1 MTPFY
6 SIAKAVTR
14 LISHLFYK
22 IKYEG
27 IENIPTDRG
36 FILCS
41 NHVTMFDPILVA
53 VRVKPQCFFMAKEE
67 LFKNKF
73 VSLII
78 RGLGAFPVSRGKG
91 DTEAVDKAVNYVKEG
106 KVVAIF
112 PEGTRSKDGHLQKL
126 KSGAVVIA
134 AQTGGGLQP
143 CVIKMGE
150 KKSLRRPVVIRYG
163 QFITHEQLGL
173 TGKVPSQIRAANK
186 LLTSSLQTMLDDI
199 QI

>member
-6 SIAKAVTR
+6 FIAKNVTR
-14 LISHLFYK
+14 FISHLFYK

-27 IENIPTDRG
+27 IENVPTDRG

-67 LFKNKF
+67 LFKNRF

-91 DTEAVDKAVNYVKEG
+91 DTEAVDKAVSYVKEG

-150 KKSLRRPVVIRYG
+150 KKGLRRPVVIRYG

-173 TGKVPSQIRAANK
+173 TGRVPSQIRAANK

>member
-1 MTPFY
+1 MSVFY
-6 SIAKAVTR
+6 HIAKNVTR
-14 LISHLFYK
+14 LVSHLFYK
-22 IKYEG
+22 VSYEG
-27 IENIPTDRG
+27 IEKVPTDRG

-41 NHVTMFDPILVA
+41 NHITMFDPILVA
-53 VRVKPQCFFMAKEE
+53 CRLKRQCFFMAKEE
-67 LFKNKF
+67 LFRNKF

-91 DTEAVDKAVNYVKEG
+91 DTEALDKAVNYVKDG

-143 CVIKMGE
+143 CVVKMGE
-150 KKSLRRPVVIRYG
+150 KKLFRRPVVIRYG
-163 QFITHEQLGL
+163 DFITHEQLGL
-173 TGKVPSQIRAANK
+173 EGKVPSQIRSANK
-186 LLTSSLQTMLDDI
+186 LLTTSLQTMLDDI
-199 QI
+199 QV

>member
-1 MTPFY
+1 MSLFY
-6 SIAKAVTR
+6 SVAKTVTR
-14 LISHLFYK
+14 WISHIFYK
-22 IKYEG
+22 VTYEG
-27 IENIPTDRG
+27 VEKVPTDRG

-41 NHVTMFDPILVA
+41 NHVSMFDPILVA

-67 LFKNKF
+67 LFRNKF

-78 RGLGAFPVSRGKG
+78 SGLGAFPVSRGKG
-91 DTEAVDKAVNYVKEG
+91 DTEAVDKAIHYVQDG

-112 PEGTRSKDGHLQKL
+112 PEGTRSKDGNLQKL

-150 KKSLRRPVVIRYG
+150 KKRFRRPVVIRYG
-163 QFITHEQLGL
+163 DFITHEQLGL
-173 TGKVPSQIRAANK
+173 TGRVPSQIRSANR
-186 LLTSSLQTMLDDI
+186 LLTTTMQTLLEDI
-199 QI
+199 HV

>member
-6 SIAKAVTR
+6 FIAKIVTR
-14 LISHLFYK
+14 WISHLFYK
-22 IKYEG
+22 VSYEG
-27 IENIPTDRG
+27 VEKVPTDRG

-41 NHVTMFDPILVA
+41 NHITMFDPILVA
-53 VRVKPQCFFMAKEE
+53 VRIKPQCFFMAKEE

-78 RGLGAFPVSRGKG
+78 RGLGAFPVTRGKG

-150 KKSLRRPVVIRYG
+150 KKHFRRPVVIRYG
-163 QFITHEQLGL
+163 DFITHEQLGL
-173 TGKVPSQIRAANK
+173 TGRVPSQIRAANK
-186 LLTSSLQTMLDDI
+186 LLTTSLQTMLDDI
-199 QI
+199 QV